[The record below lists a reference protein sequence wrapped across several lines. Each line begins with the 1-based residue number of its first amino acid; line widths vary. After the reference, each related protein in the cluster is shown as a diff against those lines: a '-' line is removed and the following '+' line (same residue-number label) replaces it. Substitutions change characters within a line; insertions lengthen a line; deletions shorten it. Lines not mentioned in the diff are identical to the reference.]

1 MVIVQIRDL
10 YFNWQSEDRSQYKDV
25 PEYCKSVKLD
35 EIKKQNYNLAP
46 SKYIEFI
53 DHDLDIDFNKEMSR
67 IQSEM
72 KDILLKEEKSQSMLI
87 DAFRGIGYE
96 IK

>member
-1 MVIVQIRDL
+1 
-10 YFNWQSEDRSQYKDV
+10 
-25 PEYCKSVKLD
+25 
-35 EIKKQNYNLAP
+35 
-46 SKYIEFI
+46 
-53 DHDLDIDFNKEMSR
+53 MSR